1 MVSYQIQDVWL
12 GVAYL
17 SKGATLVLLAAPAT
31 APDKKYELT
40 RKLEVP
46 DDVLPTGL
54 SSFLFAGFED
64 PGGVAVAIAEAAPA
78 LLPL

>member
-1 MVSYQIQDVWL
+1 MVHRA
-12 GVAYL
+12 AYL

-40 RKLEVP
+40 RKLEFP
-46 DDVLPTGL
+46 EDVLPTGA
-54 SSFLFAGFED
+54 SSFFLLARGPLGFED